1 MPNTIEIKG
10 LDELIRRMQ
19 AYPDKL
25 KQMTKLTMDAAMLA
39 LWENVPPYPPPPDDS
54 TYVRTG
60 TLGRTLG
67 SSEAGSKGSNAPDI
81 YEVKPM
87 GSGYEGRFGTNLE
100 YAPFVIGDETQSR
113 RMSHWWK
120 IGSIAT
126 RAAGK
131 IESIFKTLG
140 DNLASFLD
148 GKG

>member
-1 MPNTIEIKG
+1 MPDAIEIKG

-19 AYPDKL
+19 QYPDKL
-25 KQMTKLTMDAAMLA
+25 KRSMELTMKAAMLA
-39 LWENVPPYPPPPDDS
+39 LWENVPPYPPEPENS
-54 TYVRTG
+54 TYTRQG
-60 TLGRTLG
+60 ILGKTLG
-67 SSEAGSKGSNAPDI
+67 SSMAGGKGSNEPDI

-87 GSGYEGRFGTNLE
+87 GSGYEGRFGTKLE

-131 IESIFKTLG
+131 IESLFKTLG